1 MEVVPE
7 SERVSARAAL
17 HSVFNLGFS
26 VGALLAAA
34 FIGIGGLA
42 MQFLPLGNALSFLL
56 AACAVLRVP
65 SIVTGQDRAPA
76 ASRFR
81 ALRDMPFV
89 RVIGASTLLA
99 LNGTVLSVG
108 VPLWIVAGDRLPDS
122 TIPLVFTLNTIL
134 VVIFQVKAAQGSNT
148 LDGAVVA
155 ARRSG
160 L

>member
-1 MEVVPE
+1 
-7 SERVSARAAL
+7 
-17 HSVFNLGFS
+17 
-26 VGALLAAA
+26 
-34 FIGIGGLA
+34 
-42 MQFLPLGNALSFLL
+42 
-56 AACAVLRVP
+56 
-65 SIVTGQDRAPA
+65 
-76 ASRFR
+76 
-81 ALRDMPFV
+81 MPFV

-122 TIPLVFTLNTIL
+122 TIPRVFTLNTIL

-160 L
+160 LISAAACLVLAVGAFTDVWITGCIALIAVLLITLGELWQSSGAFGIGFALAPDSSRGEYLG